1 LENKKIEP
9 MLKKR
14 FFLIFILFWLGLD
27 QLTKFLIARS
37 IELYQTVTVIP
48 GFFNL
53 TRVHNRGAIF
63 GFLGNTSNPLALVL
77 LNLGSLV
84 AFAVVTYYFLKT
96 PSEMVLTKLAFAL
109 IISGAM
115 GNIVDRIIRG
125 YVIDFLDFYVGR
137 FHWPFF
143 NLADSCIT
151 VGAIILVFTLF
162 RSSKTCSQS
171 SSESGQ

>member
-1 LENKKIEP
+1 MTIFKKNY
-9 MLKKR
+9 
-14 FFLIFILFWLGLD
+14 FYFIFILFWLALD
-27 QLTKFLIARS
+27 QITKYLVARS
-37 IELYQTVTVIP
+37 LVLYQVVEIIP

-63 GFLGNTSNPLALVL
+63 GFLGNSSSSLALVF
-77 LNLGSLV
+77 LNIGAVL
-84 AFAVVTYYFLKT
+84 AFAVVSYYFLKT
-96 PSEMVLTKLAFAL
+96 PSEMFLTRISFAL

-115 GNIVDRIIRG
+115 GNILDRIFRG

-151 VGAIILVFTLF
+151 VGAALLVFNLF
-162 RSSKTCSQS
+162 RGQKKCSQS
-171 SSESGQ
+171 SSESVR